1 MREALNACGVCTAQ
15 SFDRSS
21 VRVTVVPFSTYF
33 TVSQMW
39 QPTTAAPVR
48 FATFTVS
55 AIVSGFTH
63 GRAPSWTTTT
73 RVSESTSLSPFITES
88 WRFGPPATTAR
99 TLEMPNMR
107 TSAFVATK
115 ALVRMFGISKVRAV
129 VAGGPKRQDS
139 VMNGLK
145 EVDSDTRVVVVHD
158 GARPCVKPETI
169 AETVKV
175 AKRTGAAVVGCHI
188 WDTVKYVEK
197 GTTVTRT
204 EDRSKLWAVQTPQAF
219 SASLIRR
226 AYAEVAKRKAE
237 VTDDAAA
244 VELLG
249 EPVKIVETDVP
260 NLKITTVEDLRIAAA
275 VVLKS

>member
-1 MREALNACGVCTAQ
+1 MVTAIIVAAGKSERMGAGTDKAFLNLGPKPVLAWSLLAFERCTDVDQ
-15 SFDRSS
+15 VVVV
-21 VRVTVVPFSTYF
+21 VRKD
-33 TVSQMW
+33 Q
-39 QPTTAAPVR
+39 
-48 FATFTVS
+48 
-55 AIVSGFTH
+55 I
-63 GRAPSWTTTT
+63 
-73 RVSESTSLSPFITES
+73 
-88 WRFGPPATTAR
+88 
-99 TLEMPNMR
+99 
-107 TSAFVATK
+107 VATK
-115 ALVRMFGISKVRAV
+115 ALARMFGISKIRAV
-129 VAGGPKRQDS
+129 VAGGAKRQDS
-139 VMNGLK
+139 VANGLK
-145 EVDSDTRVVVVHD
+145 EIDSDTRIVVVHD

-175 AKRTGAAVVGCHI
+175 AKRMGAAVVGCHI
-188 WDTVKYVEK
+188 WDTVKFVEK
-197 GTTVTRT
+197 GNTVTRT

-260 NLKITTVEDLRIAAA
+260 NLKITTVEDLRVAAA

>member
-1 MREALNACGVCTAQ
+1 MVTAIIVAAGKSERMGAGTDKAFLNLGPKPVLAWSLLAFEHCADVDQ
-15 SFDRSS
+15 VVVV
-21 VRVTVVPFSTYF
+21 VRKD
-33 TVSQMW
+33 Q
-39 QPTTAAPVR
+39 
-48 FATFTVS
+48 
-55 AIVSGFTH
+55 I
-63 GRAPSWTTTT
+63 
-73 RVSESTSLSPFITES
+73 
-88 WRFGPPATTAR
+88 
-99 TLEMPNMR
+99 
-107 TSAFVATK
+107 VATK
-115 ALVRMFGISKVRAV
+115 ALARMFGISKVRAV
-129 VAGGPKRQDS
+129 VAGGAKRQDS
-139 VMNGLK
+139 VVNGLK
-145 EVDSDTRVVVVHD
+145 EMDSDTRVVVVHD

-175 AKRTGAAVVGCHI
+175 AKRVGAAVVGCHI
-188 WDTVKYVEK
+188 WDTVKLVEK

-226 AYAEVAKRKAE
+226 AYAEVAKRKVE

-260 NLKITTVEDLRIAAA
+260 NLKITTVEDLRVAAA